1 MGRLIRSISNAH
13 RHPVKRAT
21 YRGGKE
27 NSSANDGRLRGCKP
41 LAAALCF
48 RYIVFLSRHAIHEA
62 SMAFALT
69 FPGQGSQFVGMGQ
82 ALAEHSPAA
91 KAVFDRVDAA
101 LGEKLSDLMWNGPAE
116 TLTLTANT
124 QPALMACGM
133 AAMAALEEA
142 QGITVDQAK
151 FVAGHSLGEYTALC
165 ASGAIS
171 LEDTARLLRI
181 RGNAMQSAVP
191 AGKGAMAALLGAS
204 FEQAE
209 AVVASGLEFGDC
221 QIANDNAPGQIVISG
236 EKRAVEA
243 AAESAKGHGVKKA
256 VLLPVSAPFHCSLMQ
271 PAADAMADALEDI
284 DVNVPTVPVVNNVQA
299 RPVTD
304 PVQLRTDLVT
314 QVTGRV
320 RWRESMQFM
329 FDDGVDLFAEPGCG
343 KVLSVMMR
351 RALKEAKGLPLD
363 TPEALAEFA
372 ELVKG

>member
-1 MGRLIRSISNAH
+1 
-13 RHPVKRAT
+13 
-21 YRGGKE
+21 
-27 NSSANDGRLRGCKP
+27 
-41 LAAALCF
+41 
-48 RYIVFLSRHAIHEA
+48 
-62 SMAFALT
+62 MAFAFT
-69 FPGQGSQFVGMGQ
+69 FPGQGSQFVGMGH
-82 ALAEHSPAA
+82 ALAASSPAA

-142 QGITVDQAK
+142 HGITVDHAK

-171 LEDTARLLRI
+171 IEDTARLLRI

-191 AGKGAMAALLGAS
+191 AGKGAMAALLGAT

-209 AVVASGLEFGDC
+209 AVVTSGLEFGDC

-271 PAADAMADALEDI
+271 PAADAMADALEDV
-284 DVNVPTVPVVNNVQA
+284 DVKIPTVPVINNVQA
-299 RPVTD
+299 CPVTD

-329 FDDGVDLFAEPGCG
+329 FDEGVDLFAEPGCG